1 MRRLIINAD
10 DFGMTVGVN
19 RAIAEAH
26 RAGLVTSATVMA
38 NETATDDAIAIAS
51 QNPGLRTGCHIVLV
65 DGKPLSNPGNV
76 PTLIASR
83 NGAATVFRGGITH
96 LAIASIVGG
105 IRTKDVRSEAD
116 AQIEH
121 LQARGLALSHV
132 DCHMHSHIL
141 PTVLRAVLQA
151 ARDHGVGAVRN
162 PFEPAWSV
170 LATHKSSSLRSWYR
184 SAQVTALRALESQF
198 RGSVAQH
205 GMKTTNGTIGIAVT
219 GLLDRSLLSRLVE
232 AMPEG
237 TWELVTHPGYKDHA
251 LLDATTELKESR
263 VIELE
268 LLTSADTLD
277 LLRRRGIELINYSD
291 L

>member
-26 RAGLVTSATVMA
+26 RAGLVNSATVMA
-38 NETATDDAIAIAS
+38 NEAATDDAIAIAS

-76 PTLIASR
+76 TTLIGAS
-83 NGAATVFRGGITH
+83 NGTSTAFRSGISH
-96 LAIASIVGG
+96 LALASLVGG
-105 IRTKDVRSEAD
+105 LRTKDVRNEAD

-121 LQARGLALSHV
+121 LHARGLALSHV

-170 LATHKSSSLRSWYR
+170 AATHKSSSLRSWHR
-184 SAQVTALRALESQF
+184 SAQVTALRALKSQF
-198 RGSVAQH
+198 RGAVAQH
-205 GMKTTNGTIGIAVT
+205 GMQTTDGAIGIAVT
-219 GLLDRSLLSRLVE
+219 GLLDRNLLSRLVE

-237 TWELVTHPGYKDHA
+237 TWELVTHPGYKDRA
-251 LLDATTELKESR
+251 LLEASTELKESR

-268 LLTSADTLD
+268 LLTSAETLD